1 MIFCMGRP
9 YFNTKNAKNSDEI
22 KFMFYGRQANLSIK
36 IISACFGLLPSLQ
49 RVLYFCINPEEI
61 IFLPSLVSGHDDP
74 LLTLYMQIWIV
85 LTVRTSFD
93 V

>member
-1 MIFCMGRP
+1 MNFWTGRP

-22 KFMFYGRQANLSIK
+22 KFMFYGRQENLSIK
-36 IISACFGLLPSLQ
+36 MISTHFGLLPSLQ
-49 RVLYFCINPEEI
+49 GVLYFCINPEEI

-74 LLTLYMQIWIV
+74 LLTLYTQIWIV

-93 V
+93 E